1 MVLVLASIEF
11 LKIWW
16 CLTKKKKK
24 AIEREE
30 EGSDGQNV
38 KKKRAAWIC
47 VKYVNIVGKASCE

>member
-16 CLTKKKKK
+16 CLTKKKKN

-38 KKKRAAWIC
+38 KKNERLGF
-47 VKYVNIVGKASCE
+47 V